1 MSAWLHPRRIAR
13 HVRVQRSIQ
22 TGEIAVEP
30 RRRDRA
36 RNAVRSLSSSP
47 DVSGPIWAVA
57 MVRDEADM
65 VAESVMHLLD
75 EGVDHVLI
83 ADNGSRDGTRDILSD
98 LSRSGPVHV
107 LDDPSIEFWQAEKVS
122 LLSRAAT
129 RHGAAWIIPFDA
141 DELWFALDPTQT
153 LGDALRAARTNVV
166 TASWWQYVPLD
177 RGGSTTGRRFPF
189 RLPNPDHLG
198 KVAFRANWLARVT
211 SGGHAV
217 TLPSPTSDAGLRIAH
232 FRYRSLDQV
241 VHKARIGSQGR
252 ASAGRPIQD
261 YWEAV
266 ATGGEAEAR
275 RRIDAL
281 VNRQDLVHDPVT
293 SWRDTAS
300 DPSGHRP

>member
-1 MSAWLHPRRIAR
+1 MAAWLHPRRIGQ
-13 HVRVQRSIQ
+13 HLRVQRSIR

-36 RNAVRSLSSSP
+36 RNAVRSLSRSP
-47 DVSGPIWAVA
+47 DANAPIWAVA
-57 MVRDEADM
+57 MVCDEADI
-65 VAESVMHLLD
+65 VAESVTHLFD

-83 ADNGSRDGTRDILSD
+83 ANNGSTDGTRDILSD
-98 LSRSGPVHV
+98 LARSGPVHLV
-107 LDDPSIEFWQAEKVS
+107 DDPSVQFWQAEKVT

-129 RHGAAWIIPFDA
+129 RHGAGWIVPFDA

-153 LGDALRAARTNVV
+153 LADALRASRTDVV

-177 RGGSTTGRRFPF
+177 QGGPTVAERFPF

-217 TLPSPTSDAGLRIAH
+217 TLPAPISTAGLRIAH
-232 FRYRSLDQV
+232 FRYRHLDQV
-241 VHKARIGSQGR
+241 IRKATVGFQAR

-266 ATGGEAEAR
+266 VTGGEAEAR
-275 RRIDAL
+275 RRIEAL
-281 VNRQDLVHDPVT
+281 VNRTDLVHDPVT
-293 SWRDTAS
+293 SWRDTGS
-300 DPSGHRP
+300 DSAEHQT